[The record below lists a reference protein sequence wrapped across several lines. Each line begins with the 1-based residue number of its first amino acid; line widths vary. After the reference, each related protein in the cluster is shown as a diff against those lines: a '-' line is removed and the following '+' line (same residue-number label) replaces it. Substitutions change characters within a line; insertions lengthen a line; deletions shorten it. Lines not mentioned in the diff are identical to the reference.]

1 VAGGLRGSRC
11 GVDAEQAAAV
21 LLAEEQGEQ
30 RLCETGELLAALGA
44 DVLGE
49 PGDVPFITVAVQYV
63 GQLGEPDGFPD
74 DETVQA
80 DELVGVDPE
89 HDARREL
96 LEGVVISGRVQRDR
110 DGQVLHHRGEQ
121 RVLVAEICI
130 DCALCHLR
138 RSGQLIKGGT
148 TEARP
153 QEHHQCS
160 RENLGAAHASFG
172 GRGPAALAPGSYLR
186 VHTAPWPGLVHY
198 RDTISIDLN
207 ETTQSHYSVVTWS
220 QIEEGRSMATQTRP
234 RTKARRSPAA
244 RDEQLREFYKDML
257 LIRRFEERAA
267 RAYTEALVGGYCHL
281 NLGEEAAVVGLMA
294 ALKPTDYLFTN
305 YREHGYALMRGIDPN
320 KVMAE
325 LYGRVDGVSKGWGGS
340 MHMFDVT
347 HRLLGGY
354 GIVGGQLP
362 LATGAALA
370 IDYRESGDVVMCTLG
385 DGTTAIGAFHEALNI
400 AALWHLPVVFVII
413 NNHLGMGTTV
423 EHSSAEPELYKRGAA
438 YRMESER
445 VYGDDPAA
453 VLAAAEKAVDSARA
467 GKPYLLEVM
476 TERLRG
482 HSVVDPAKYRSSE
495 EVERLKA
502 GDVLGAYKEKLLA
515 NGVLSEEAVA
525 AIEQEVTT
533 IVTEAADFAAASPH
547 PSVDTLFDYTYASPV
562 PNDSRRL
569 PGQPLFEPLPIPGV
583 PA

>member
-1 VAGGLRGSRC
+1 
-11 GVDAEQAAAV
+11 
-21 LLAEEQGEQ
+21 
-30 RLCETGELLAALGA
+30 
-44 DVLGE
+44 
-49 PGDVPFITVAVQYV
+49 
-63 GQLGEPDGFPD
+63 
-74 DETVQA
+74 
-80 DELVGVDPE
+80 
-89 HDARREL
+89 
-96 LEGVVISGRVQRDR
+96 
-110 DGQVLHHRGEQ
+110 
-121 RVLVAEICI
+121 
-130 DCALCHLR
+130 
-138 RSGQLIKGGT
+138 
-148 TEARP
+148 
-153 QEHHQCS
+153 
-160 RENLGAAHASFG
+160 
-172 GRGPAALAPGSYLR
+172 
-186 VHTAPWPGLVHY
+186 
-198 RDTISIDLN
+198 
-207 ETTQSHYSVVTWS
+207 
-220 QIEEGRSMATQTRP
+220 MATQARQ
-234 RTKARRSPAA
+234 RAKAGRSPAA
-244 RDEQLREFYKDML
+244 RDEQLREFYKNMV

-370 IDYRESGDVVMCTLG
+370 IDYKGQDDVVMCTLG
-385 DGTTAIGAFHEALNI
+385 DGTAAIGAFHESLNI

-438 YRMESER
+438 YRMESAR
-445 VYGDDPAA
+445 VDGFDPAEVHEAA
-453 VLAAAEKAVDSARA
+453 VKAVETARS

-482 HSVVDPAKYRSSE
+482 HSVVDPAKYRSAE
-495 EVERLKA
+495 EVERLKSN
-502 GDVLGAYKEKLLA
+502 DVVHGYGEKLLA
-515 NGVLSEEAVA
+515 NGVLTEGDMKVIEDDVA
-525 AIEQEVTT
+525 AV
-533 IVTEAADFAAASPH
+533 VTEAADFAAASPH

-569 PGQPLFEPLPIPGV
+569 PGQPLFDPLPFPAAQPFPAAPSIPGV
-583 PA
+583 SA